1 MTGSQVS
8 RVAYPLLV
16 FSLGG
21 SAADA
26 GLVSAAAVLPYLILG
41 LPAGVLVDRW
51 NRTGIMVA
59 CELGRCLTLSSI
71 PLAALVGRPTLLQLA
86 AAVAL
91 DNGFYVLF
99 NAAELAVLPAIV
111 GEEQVNG
118 ALAQGQ
124 AGLHTALLAGP
135 PLGGYLFQ
143 TLGRT
148 VPFLLDALSYG
159 FSAIALAFVRTE
171 THRPSTPRATSLQR
185 EMGEGLAWLWGHSL
199 VRLLTLTTGV
209 LFFVGNGSYLIVVV
223 LARHLGATPAGLGVV
238 LAGGSVGGLVGSAL
252 SGYFGRRLTFRVVV
266 AGAIWLQALLLP
278 LYIIA
283 PTPGALAVAV
293 SAVALVEAA
302 SDPIRFGYQLGL
314 IPDALRGRVNSA
326 ANTIV
331 FVPMWLGS
339 GAAGLLLTSVGATV
353 TVGVFAAVLV
363 APALLLSLNPDV
375 RRVGKIAARQEK

>member
-375 RRVGKIAARQEK
+375 RRVGKVAARQEK